1 MLKQTATASENT
13 DIPHDFRGRV
23 DPTAEVYLYTTKQT
37 ILMKNLKS
45 LFLAE
50 LADIY
55 DAEKRIAKALPKL
68 AKAATHNELK

>member
-1 MLKQTATASENT
+1 
-13 DIPHDFRGRV
+13 
-23 DPTAEVYLYTTKQT
+23 
-37 ILMKNLKS
+37 MKNLKS